1 MSGAYPSTPRRS
13 PTPSTETFV
22 LTLWTDD
29 PELATRA
36 DAAGVDRIGVDLE
49 RRGKA
54 ERQRGLGTWISP
66 HRHEDLDAVRAALT
80 DAAPFARV
88 DPFFAGTARQ
98 LDEVLDRGAKV
109 VMLPMAASP
118 SEVSDF
124 ADLVD
129 GAATV
134 VLLVESYEGIRRLPE
149 LVAID
154 GVDEVHI
161 GLNDLALSLGVRNR
175 WLALA
180 DDLTVRAGSIV
191 TGAGKRFGLGAVGRP
206 GDRGLPI
213 PVDLVYAQYPR
224 TGATA
229 ALLSR
234 SFFRDGEGEDLA
246 ADIGMLREELSA
258 WWKRDEA
265 DRTAAHEALTRC
277 AERTDCF

>member
-1 MSGAYPSTPRRS
+1 MSGAYLPIPQKS
-13 PTPSTETFV
+13 PTPSTEAFV

-29 PELATRA
+29 PELAARA
-36 DAAGVDRIGVDLE
+36 DAAGVNRIGVDLE
-49 RRGKA
+49 RLGKS
-54 ERQRGLGTWISP
+54 ERQRGMGTWISP
-66 HRHEDLDAVRAALT
+66 HGYEDLDAVAAALSN
-80 DAAPFARV
+80 AELFARL
-88 DPFFAGTARQ
+88 DPFHAGTARQ
-98 LDEVLDRGAKV
+98 LDEVLDRRGEV
-109 VMLPMAASP
+109 VMLPMAESP
-118 SEVSDF
+118 SEAREF
-124 ADLVD
+124 TGLVD

-134 VLLVESYEGIRRLPE
+134 VLLVETREGIRRLPE
-149 LVAID
+149 LVGID

-180 DDLTVRAGSIV
+180 GDLVVRAGSIV

-234 SFFRDGEGEDLA
+234 SFFRDGPGEDLA
-246 ADIGMLREELSA
+246 TDVALLRSELSA
-258 WWKRDEA
+258 WSARDEA
-265 DRTAAHEALTRC
+265 ERTAAHAALTRC
-277 AERTDCF
+277 AARAGCF